1 LGSVGTREQLEV
13 WELIKDKQVSTPALD
28 EIIANVLNPVTGQM
42 SLLNLYIDS
51 DDELMRLELIA
62 MVRVKLQRSKKLLHL
77 VSNQS
82 NASFLESVGNNLNHA
97 GNLSTSE
104 LTHYVLKIFDQ
115 LKNQS
120 GPVSDILSKGV
131 ESKKS
136 GSPITAVVTDCVN
149 QLITVIP
156 KMVNQK
162 VA

>member
-1 LGSVGTREQLEV
+1 
-13 WELIKDKQVSTPALD
+13 
-28 EIIANVLNPVTGQM
+28 
-42 SLLNLYIDS
+42 
-51 DDELMRLELIA
+51 
-62 MVRVKLQRSKKLLHL
+62 
-77 VSNQS
+77 
-82 NASFLESVGNNLNHA
+82 
-97 GNLSTSE
+97 LSTSE